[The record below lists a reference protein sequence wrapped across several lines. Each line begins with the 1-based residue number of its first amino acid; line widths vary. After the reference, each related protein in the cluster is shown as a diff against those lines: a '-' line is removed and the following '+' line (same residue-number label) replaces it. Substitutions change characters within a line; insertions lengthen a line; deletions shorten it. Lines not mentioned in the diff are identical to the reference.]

1 MCRYEISYR
10 DNGILKNKGFGY
22 RDKFEKFL
30 ARLLKNPSRYSE
42 IRTYDGDYPSWDSR
56 CWVNY

>member
-1 MCRYEISYR
+1 MWRYEVSYR

-30 ARLLKNPSRYSE
+30 ARIRKNPSRYTE
-42 IRTYDGDYPSWDSR
+42 IRTLDNTVKGGLEG
-56 CWVNY
+56 